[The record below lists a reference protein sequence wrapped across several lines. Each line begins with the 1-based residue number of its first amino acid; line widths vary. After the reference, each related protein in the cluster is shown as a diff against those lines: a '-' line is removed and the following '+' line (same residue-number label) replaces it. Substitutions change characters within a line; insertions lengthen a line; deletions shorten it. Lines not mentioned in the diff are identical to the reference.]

1 MRANNAW
8 LFINIRE
15 IIFTLV
21 YGPSA
26 IIMKIKIENIRGWF
40 IMNSLLNILLSAFIG
55 FVYIKIMSFF
65 FKKSVKYMKRK
76 STDFLVQR
84 LPGWLL
90 IMVSSGFILLNAPP
104 YLSYYYIMQT
114 IMYIAMF
121 FCIVSI
127 FLLLVLKNISITK
140 YNKIVIKIMKE
151 YESK

>member
-1 MRANNAW
+1 
-8 LFINIRE
+8 
-15 IIFTLV
+15 
-21 YGPSA
+21 
-26 IIMKIKIENIRGWF
+26 
-40 IMNSLLNILLSAFIG
+40 MNSLLNILLSAFIG
-55 FVYIKIMSFF
+55 FVYIKIMSFS

-114 IMYIAMF
+114 IMHIAMF
-121 FCIVSI
+121 VCLVSI
-127 FLLLVLKNISITK
+127 FLLLVVKNISITK
-140 YNKIVIKIMKE
+140 YNKIVLKVMKE